1 MANPSKPNQTYI
13 YPLFTRASTGLKSVI
28 GNDNAS
34 ERRDLVRKAEYN
46 LQANGTPIG
55 LTRQWI
61 IEYDTGD
68 GFSNPTKAMK
78 QMANTSRP
86 ETPPTKAKAPRT
98 TPTIKRKLEDT
109 GAQEPQAELTAHPFK
124 SEVLG
129 SFLAHVKKQT
139 NRDVSAKDA
148 VFHRSYAKYRHMPYP
163 DVAEDEWKSD
173 FMQRTWINVLLH
185 DGMTDELR
193 QELYPGRF
201 DLGNNQSDSRA
212 TADLGE
218 LLREINGVKKT
229 GRGENVGGVQ
239 KKDLGTVLR
248 GIESVIQRRLGDSS
262 EKLIAGDL
270 KVIKLLYRLTKG
282 RPGHLFGLIAPPA
295 DNASVDFGE
304 AYRDRQLDE
313 PTLND
318 IRIEENELLV
328 ADLIAYLS
336 VEIPETT
343 LKAIHVQLLNYS
355 KLLEAI
361 VIEND
366 EILLPIRAVSQTIES
381 DPAPAYFFLA
391 QIIDLYPNIEPA
403 TRPNACDEALYTYLR
418 SLHFRHFVGGYA
430 DIVEKAMIAEEI
442 KPIRLEMERFC
453 NELAEANMIPVDLNT
468 PIISIE
474 EFPELVKR
482 QSNRFKSLIKSAT
495 GLATRDDALND
506 ICSHASKIL
515 NAYMWVQFQEKDL
528 RKECISVA
536 DCLASLIA
544 IRHQQSVKTNYKP
557 RWFGLTDVGASPLRY
572 FDRERSVTDLQA
584 TDYIPEG
591 VNQLLYQRFC
601 QIHLLLI
608 GNQDRHDSWM
618 LFQLARLRQY
628 ALCMQSNNI
637 SGISHSINH
646 LNDFC
651 SNISELVAKRILI
664 SAQ

>member
-1 MANPSKPNQTYI
+1 M
-13 YPLFTRASTGLKSVI
+13 
-28 GNDNAS
+28 
-34 ERRDLVRKAEYN
+34 
-46 LQANGTPIG
+46 
-55 LTRQWI
+55 
-61 IEYDTGD
+61 
-68 GFSNPTKAMK
+68 
-78 QMANTSRP
+78 
-86 ETPPTKAKAPRT
+86 
-98 TPTIKRKLEDT
+98 
-109 GAQEPQAELTAHPFK
+109 
-124 SEVLG
+124 
-129 SFLAHVKKQT
+129 
-139 NRDVSAKDA
+139 
-148 VFHRSYAKYRHMPYP
+148 FHRKYAKYRHMPFP

-173 FMQRTWINVLLH
+173 FMHCTWINVLLH

-193 QELYPGRF
+193 KELYPKQF
-201 DLGNNQSDSRA
+201 DLGNTQSTNDTRV
-212 TADLGE
+212 DFNE
-218 LLREINGVKKT
+218 LLREINGIKKA

-248 GIESVIQRRLGDSS
+248 GIESLIQRRLGDSS
-262 EKLIAGDL
+262 EKLTVGDL

-295 DNASVDFGE
+295 DNASVEFGD
-304 AYRDRQLDE
+304 AYRDRQIDE
-313 PTLND
+313 PTPNE

-381 DPAPAYFFLA
+381 DPAPAYLFLA
-391 QIIDLYPNIEPA
+391 QIIDLYPNIEPV

-418 SLHFRHFVGGYA
+418 SLHFQHFVGGYA
-430 DIVEKAMIAEEI
+430 DIVAKAMIAEEI
-442 KPIRLEMERFC
+442 KPIRLEMDRFC
-453 NELAEANMIPVDLNT
+453 RELTEAKMDPVDLHT
-468 PIISIE
+468 PITSIE
-474 EFPELVKR
+474 EFPALVKQ
-482 QSNRFKSLIKSAT
+482 QSTRFRSLIKAAT
-495 GLATRDDALND
+495 TLETRDDALDD
-506 ICSHASKIL
+506 ICGHASKIL
-515 NAYMWVQFQEKDL
+515 NAYMWVQFREKDL

-536 DCLASLIA
+536 DCVASLIA

-572 FDRERSVTDLQA
+572 FDRERSVSDLQA

-637 SGISHSINH
+637 SGITRSINH

-664 SAQ
+664 SAR